1 MNSSLIFFLLL
12 ISSNL
17 EIEYANWQNRNTE
30 ANVTIHALMDI
41 DCPYCSKQRIV
52 LNKLAMNKE
61 VNWVLWF
68 IPDSDKE
75 ENTHKLMA
83 NLYCIGELYGT
94 EHYFTLS
101 EKLLSTPKQLL
112 ENSNYTHALLFSSP
126 PIDRLEV
133 EACLS
138 KKHAD
143 KYFKRAQHLV
153 EAFDLKGTPGLL
165 IQPSSD
171 ASSSMLQGYTN
182 YEMLLKRIKKAS
194 N

>member
-101 EKLLSTPKQLL
+101 EKLLSTPNQLL

-182 YEMLLKRIKKAS
+182 YETLLKRIKKAS

>member
-1 MNSSLIFFLLL
+1 MNSALLFFFLVV
-12 ISSNL
+12 SSNFD
-17 EIEYANWQNRNTE
+17 IEYTSWQKRETG
-30 ANVTIHALMDI
+30 ASVTVHALMDVN
-41 DCPYCSKQRIV
+41 CPYCSKQRIV
-52 LNKLAMNKE
+52 LNKLAANKE

-68 IPDSDKE
+68 IPKSDKE

-101 EKLLSTPKQLL
+101 EKLLSTPNQLL
-112 ENSNYTHALLFSSP
+112 ENSNYTHALLYSSP
-126 PIDRLEV
+126 QIDQLEV

-138 KKHAD
+138 NKHAE

-153 EAFDLKGTPGLL
+153 ETFELKGTPGLL
-165 IQPSSD
+165 IQPSNKT
-171 ASSSMLQGYTN
+171 SSAMLQGYTN
-182 YEMLLKRIKKAS
+182 YKTLLERIKKAS

>member
-138 KKHAD
+138 RKHAD

-182 YEMLLKRIKKAS
+182 YETLLKRIKKAS

>member
-17 EIEYANWQNRNTE
+17 EIEYANWQNRNTG
-30 ANVTIHALMDI
+30 ANVTIHALMDV

-171 ASSSMLQGYTN
+171 ASNSMLQGYTN
-182 YEMLLKRIKKAS
+182 YETLLKRIKKS
-194 N
+194 L

>member
-153 EAFDLKGTPGLL
+153 EAFELKGTPGLL
-165 IQPSSD
+165 IQPSND
-171 ASSSMLQGYTN
+171 ASSFMLQGYKN
-182 YEMLLKRIKKAS
+182 YKTLLERIKKAS

>member
-182 YEMLLKRIKKAS
+182 YETLLKRIKKAS

>member
-1 MNSSLIFFLLL
+1 MNSALFFFFLV

-17 EIEYANWQNRNTE
+17 DIEYKSWQIQETG
-30 ANVTIHALMDI
+30 ANVTIHALMDV

-138 KKHAD
+138 EKHAD

-165 IQPSSD
+165 IQPSND

-182 YEMLLKRIKKAS
+182 YETLLKRIKKAS

>member
-126 PIDRLEV
+126 PIERLEV

-182 YEMLLKRIKKAS
+182 YETLLKRIKKAS